1 MNKTEELFLDELNQ
15 LLRMYKVELSVD
27 DQTFHINAWAYTQ
40 FDYRGNK
47 ISDKIDLDL
56 GSCLNGE

>member
-40 FDYRGNK
+40 FNCSGDK
-47 ISDKIDLDL
+47 ISDRIDLDL
-56 GSCLNGE
+56 GSWTNGE

>member
-40 FDYRGNK
+40 YNDKGDQ
-47 ISDKIDLDL
+47 ISDRIDLDL
-56 GSCLNGE
+56 GSWLSGE

>member
-27 DQTFHINAWAYTQ
+27 DQTFHISAWAYTQ
-40 FDYRGNK
+40 FNDRGDK
-47 ISDKIDLDL
+47 ISDRIDLDL
-56 GSCLNGE
+56 GSWINGE